1 MSALD
6 DLFAEEHDRLQRMRI
21 LMDKERSQLPKGYLS
36 KKTIKGKPYYY
47 LQKREGDKVK
57 SIFVPEKEL
66 NERRIQLV
74 RRKQL
79 DASIKEID
87 KNLVKL
93 RQVMK

>member
-1 MSALD
+1 
-6 DLFAEEHDRLQRMRI
+6 
-21 LMDKERSQLPKGYLS
+21 
-36 KKTIKGKPYYY
+36 

-66 NERRIQLV
+66 NGRRIQRV

-79 DASIKEID
+79 DASIKEIE

-93 RQVMK
+93 GQVMK